1 MIEGT
6 KWKIQKKCN
15 SIYDLLAFMFTFL
28 SGKERRRRMV
38 VVGRDG
44 VEVRR
49 TDKIRRAVGLEG
61 QSII

>member
-1 MIEGT
+1 MLL
-6 KWKIQKKCN
+6 KVAKKN
-15 SIYDLLAFMFTFL
+15 PEKYSIYDLSTLMLTLL

-49 TDKIRRAVGLEG
+49 MDKIRRAVGLEG